1 MIKGIILVLFI
12 CSFSVSP
19 DLKKMR
25 VHFVLM
31 SKQEAS
37 VVAIKEIA
45 LTSKDVPVNL
55 KRAYYAAAEMTSAQY
70 KINPASKIRV
80 FNSGKKILEEVFLS
94 DTSDLEVRYIRYTI
108 QKNAPAFLGYNKS
121 IVSDKF
127 FLIKHLSAN
136 RSIDPQLF
144 SFVYAYLLTYG
155 SLSQQEKAL
164 LDQ

>member
-1 MIKGIILVLFI
+1 
-12 CSFSVSP
+12 
-19 DLKKMR
+19 MR
-25 VHFVLM
+25 GHFVLM